1 MNPELWFGVFFLP
14 CLLSGRIDDMADVV
28 VKYVGVK
35 EMVQVLQT
43 LEPETYKTLR
53 KNIRQITAPAVSSLK
68 STIPPVSPF
77 AGRTKDGFSGHSGR
91 TVWTGATIGTNIT
104 PAQRSRALGSTTSN
118 LVAISATGRNKAFGF
133 NILDMA
139 GRGSG
144 RGRRPK
150 TETRPYPYKGG
161 TRTHRLNGQ
170 GQGMIDALSARP
182 SRFFY
187 PAIERQLP
195 AIRRQVEVAIDEVA
209 RNMNAKIGKI

>member
-1 MNPELWFGVFFLP
+1 
-14 CLLSGRIDDMADVV
+14 MADVV
-28 VKYVGVK
+28 VKYKGVK
-35 EMVQVLQT
+35 EMIQVLQQ

-53 KNIRQITAPAVSSLK
+53 KNIRSITAPAVSSVK
-68 STIPPVSPF
+68 SSVPAVSPF
-77 AGRTKDGFSGHSGR
+77 AGRREDGFSGHSGR
-91 TVWTGATIGTNIT
+91 TAWSGVTVGTNIT

-118 LVAISATGRNKAFGF
+118 LVAISATGQNKQFGF

-139 GRGSG
+139 GRGTG

-170 GQGMIDALSARP
+170 GQAMIDALSAKP

-209 RNMNAKIGKI
+209 RNMNAKIRKI